1 MVGVEILPVRSKR
14 ERFLF
19 ITMPWKLYLNE
30 PHWVP
35 PTIFEQKKFIDPK
48 RGVFFDHGEGILF
61 LARKHNKIVGRI
73 SAHINYIHD
82 QIYHDDKG
90 FFGFFECENNQQT
103 ANALFQ
109 AAIDY
114 LKQKGKKYIEGPFS
128 FGIYDEIGV
137 LVDGFN
143 TDPYILNIHNPLY
156 YRDLL
161 ERAGFEKSVDW
172 YAYRC
177 TSDIQ
182 LDEKLFLARDRVLKR
197 PGFHLRNINLRELKK
212 EVEIIIEIFH
222 SAWKNNWG
230 HVPFTDRELER
241 LLHGLARFAIPEL
254 SFIIELNAT
263 PVAFALCLY
272 DANVLLKQLNGRL
285 FPFGF
290 IRLLVPNRRKINR
303 FRLILMGVMEKY
315 RNRGLEIPFYTC
327 IAEKAPKIGFREMEI
342 SLVVENNI
350 PLLSTLQHL
359 PVELYKTYRIYKKH
373 LAL

>member
-114 LKQKGKKYIEGPFS
+114 LKQKGKK
-128 FGIYDEIGV
+128 
-137 LVDGFN
+137 
-143 TDPYILNIHNPLY
+143 
-156 YRDLL
+156 
-161 ERAGFEKSVDW
+161 
-172 YAYRC
+172 
-177 TSDIQ
+177 
-182 LDEKLFLARDRVLKR
+182 
-197 PGFHLRNINLRELKK
+197 
-212 EVEIIIEIFH
+212 
-222 SAWKNNWG
+222 
-230 HVPFTDRELER
+230 
-241 LLHGLARFAIPEL
+241 
-254 SFIIELNAT
+254 
-263 PVAFALCLY
+263 
-272 DANVLLKQLNGRL
+272 
-285 FPFGF
+285 
-290 IRLLVPNRRKINR
+290 
-303 FRLILMGVMEKY
+303 
-315 RNRGLEIPFYTC
+315 
-327 IAEKAPKIGFREMEI
+327 
-342 SLVVENNI
+342 
-350 PLLSTLQHL
+350 
-359 PVELYKTYRIYKKH
+359 
-373 LAL
+373 